1 VREGGRGKGGRGRG
15 RETGRG
21 RKRRERERQRE
32 REGTCRYS
40 VYLLLIRILKSL
52 LGMIFLVLI
61 PFC

>member
-1 VREGGRGKGGRGRG
+1 VGEEKEAEGEAERQGEEERG
-15 RETGRG
+15 
-21 RKRRERERQRE
+21 ERVRQRE
-32 REGTCRYS
+32 RTCRYS